1 MNKHEVFRILNHK
14 LYLIQNQKEDKR
26 YSKDELCMMLEEF
39 KYLIYL
45 IDEEP
50 NVNIAALEE
59 NMPDELK
66 NLLERIT
73 NDILGSKNDS
83 E

>member
-39 KYLIYL
+39 KYLTYL
-45 IDEEP
+45 IDEP

-73 NDILGSKNDS
+73 NDILGNKNDS

>member
-45 IDEEP
+45 IDEES

-66 NLLERIT
+66 NLFERIT
-73 NDILGSKNDS
+73 NDILGNKNDS